1 MDYSHTYNEFIDDP
15 SFLEH
20 LGTHTH
26 LYGMLLA
33 IWTTDLEMLKYL
45 YEENQSEAV

>member
-15 SFLEH
+15 SFQDH
-20 LGTHTH
+20 IGSQTY

-33 IWTTDLEMLKYL
+33 IWTKDLELLKYL
-45 YEENQSEAV
+45 YEENQLEI